1 VELWANVAHAISF
14 LIVSIVVF
22 VSQKVT
28 HPSHAGNPHNG
39 VLRRIGLR
47 VTNWKINSPP
57 KYQAMQNIS
66 E

>member
-1 VELWANVAHAISF
+1 
-14 LIVSIVVF
+14 VF

-47 VTNWKINSPP
+47 VTNWKINSPS